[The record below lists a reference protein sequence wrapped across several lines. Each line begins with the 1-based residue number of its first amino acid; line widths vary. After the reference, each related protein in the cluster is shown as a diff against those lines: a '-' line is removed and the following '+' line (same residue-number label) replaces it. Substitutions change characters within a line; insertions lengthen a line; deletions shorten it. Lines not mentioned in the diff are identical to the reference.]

1 MVKFSDSTRR
11 LVTFLLIVLVGSA
24 LLIFDIPILYLLI
37 VMLFIALIFAL
48 FTGML
53 ILSEVIADLR
63 ERFKEYSAKMK
74 IQTAKDRSEKKKEA
88 EEKKAA
94 RKKEKEEKAAKAKE
108 TKEKGTKEKA
118 PKEKGAGLFGGLFS
132 KFGKKKETSP
142 KADKTPDGGS
152 TGGESPAKAAGSSD
166 LNLDDFELDLDL
178 DAELEG
184 LEPEIGEVR
193 TPYGAEDPMANLP
206 SERVTSSPSNLDTSP
221 PDDDDD
227 DDFSSFDSNFGDDDD
242 ISSIYANSMDIGEN
256 EGEDMLANMEGGISA
271 GDLAAYN
278 SSDDSPYD
286 YGGDDGNEEEQY
298 EAGGSGGGM
307 DDDDL
312 LASLK
317 SDIDDL
323 KKKDDNVL
331 LRDLKN
337 LKFTAQELVDELNE
351 IVDIITKSKKR

>member
-1 MVKFSDSTRR
+1 MVKLSDSTRR
-11 LVTFLLIVLVGSA
+11 LVTFLLIVIVGSA
-24 LLIFDIPILYLLI
+24 LLIFDIPILYLLFA
-37 VMLFIALIFAL
+37 MLFIALIFAL

-53 ILSEVIADLR
+53 ILSEIISNLR
-63 ERFKEYSAKMK
+63 EYFKEYRAKIK
-74 IQTAKDRSEKKKEA
+74 AQPAKDRSEKKKE
-88 EEKKAA
+88 
-94 RKKEKEEKAAKAKE
+94 KEEKS
-108 TKEKGTKEKA
+108 TKEKSTKEKST
-118 PKEKGAGLFGGLFS
+118 KEKGAGLFGRFRS
-132 KFGKKKETSP
+132 KDDKKKGKPS
-142 KADKTPDGGS
+142 KVDKDNVGGPSEGS
-152 TGGESPAKAAGSSD
+152 TQDAPSAKTKISDTGD

-193 TPYGAEDPMANLP
+193 TPYAAEDPMGGL
-206 SERVTSSPSNLDTSP
+206 SSGRAASNLDIAT
-221 PDDDDD
+221 DDEVEDITIDD
-227 DDFSSFDSNFGDDDD
+227 SLGDDDD
-242 ISSIYANSMDIGEN
+242 IDSIYASSMDIGEN
-256 EGEDMLANMEGGISA
+256 EGEDILSNMEGGISA

-286 YGGDDGNEEEQY
+286 YGGDDGNEEQY
-298 EAGGSGGGM
+298 EAGGSAGRGM

-351 IVDIITKSKKR
+351 IVEIITKSKKR